1 MSKLMKVSRR
11 GFMASAGAAGLVAA
25 SGLAMPFYSRAN
37 QRPSF
42 THGVQSG
49 DVNTSSGMIWG
60 RTDRAAR
67 VMTEISTTEDFANPV
82 RLTAM
87 NALPDSDFAVKRLVQ
102 DLASDQDIFFRMTAA
117 DLSDLNATS
126 EPVIGRF
133 RTAPAGRRDIRFAW
147 SGDTAGQGWGIDE
160 TGMKTYAT
168 MARHTPD
175 FFLHSGDTIYADGA
189 MQDEVD
195 LKDGSKWVN
204 KVLIDE
210 KRKVAETLDEYRGQ
224 WKYNLM
230 DEHVRALNAICPTFF
245 QWDDHEV
252 VNNWSD
258 AKDLTGDDRYTEK
271 SVHVLAARAGRA
283 FHEMTPISYTPAE
296 PGRVYR
302 KIAYGPLLDVFFLD
316 MRSYR
321 GPNGPSMETEMTPE
335 SRILGEEQVRWLKR
349 ELANSKA
356 TWKVIAAD
364 MPLGLIVWD
373 NWKDKAGAEAV
384 SNGDNGPARG
394 RELEIAD
401 LLRFIKNAGIDNT
414 VWLTADVH
422 YTAAHYYDPSKAQF
436 QDFNPFWEFVS
447 GPLHAGT
454 FGPNDLD
461 MTFGPEVKYVK
472 APTAEQGANLPPSM
486 GLQFFGLVDIN
497 GQTGQ
502 MTVRLMD
509 REDQELWKITL
520 DPVRS
525 A

>member
-1 MSKLMKVSRR
+1 MSLSRR
-11 GFMASAGAAGLVAA
+11 SFLVSASATSLVTA
-25 SGLAMPFYSRAN
+25 SGLAAPSYVRAA
-37 QRPSF
+37 QRPVF

-49 DVNTSSGMIWG
+49 DVNTSSGMIWT
-60 RTDRAAR
+60 RVDRPSR
-67 VMTEISTTEDFANPV
+67 INMEISTVESFKNAIKLPP
-82 RLTAM
+82 M
-87 NALPDSDFAVKRLVQ
+87 NALPETDFAAKRLIEN
-102 DLASDQDIFFRMTAA
+102 LPSDQDIFYRFSAA
-117 DLSDLNATS
+117 DLSDINTVS
-126 EPVIGRF
+126 EPIVGRF
-133 RTAPAGRRDIRFAW
+133 RTAPASRRNIRFAW

-160 TGMKTYAT
+160 VGMKTYAT
-168 MARHTPD
+168 MSKHEPD

-189 MQDEVD
+189 MQDEVE
-195 LKDGSKWVN
+195 LKDGSKWIN

-258 AKDLTGDDRYTEK
+258 SKDLTGDDRYSEK

-302 KIAYGPLLDVFFLD
+302 KIAYGPLVDVFFLD

-321 GPNGPSMETEMTPE
+321 AANSENTQDAPSDATVFM
-335 SRILGEEQVRWLKR
+335 GQEQIAWLKR
-349 ELANSKA
+349 ELANSRA
-356 TWKVIAAD
+356 TWKIIAAD
-364 MPLGLIVWD
+364 MPIGLVVRDGDTKFEAIANAD
-373 NWKDKAGAEAV
+373 DGGAK
-384 SNGDNGPARG
+384 G
-394 RELEIAD
+394 REFEIAD
-401 LLRFIKNAGIDNT
+401 LLRYIKNAGITNT

-436 QDFNPFWEFVS
+436 QDFEPFWEFVS

-454 FGPNDLD
+454 FGPNALD
-461 MTFGPEVKYVK
+461 MTFGPEVKFVA
-472 APTAEQGANLPPSM
+472 APTEEQGANLPPSM
-486 GLQFFGLVDIN
+486 GLQFFGLVDID
-497 GQTGQ
+497 GATEQL
-502 MTVRLMD
+502 TVRLMNRD
-509 REDQELWKITL
+509 NEELWSKTL